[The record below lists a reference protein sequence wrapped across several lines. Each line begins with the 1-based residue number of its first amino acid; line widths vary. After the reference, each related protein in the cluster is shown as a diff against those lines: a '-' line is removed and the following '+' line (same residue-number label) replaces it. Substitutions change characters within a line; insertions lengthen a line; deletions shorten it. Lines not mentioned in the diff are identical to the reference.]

1 MAMECVCTG
10 CYMGDMLDY
19 VSELRERN
27 RVLEST
33 VQELKDSI
41 EETEEECADK
51 INCLEWKLYYVEQ
64 ALSDLRSRIGIL
76 AGGGCRP
83 RGRGALAG
91 LVKLA
96 ALGGMI
102 DPDGDFVP

>member
-1 MAMECVCTG
+1 
-10 CYMGDMLDY
+10 MGDMLDY

-41 EETEEECADK
+41 VEKEEECADK

-64 ALSDLRSRIGIL
+64 ALSDLRPS
-76 AGGGCRP
+76 
-83 RGRGALAG
+83 
-91 LVKLA
+91 VSSQEA
-96 ALGGMI
+96 AAVQEDEEHWQDWSNWQHWEG
-102 DPDGDFVP
+102 